1 MNTPTPRQN
10 KIARLIQKDMSELL
24 QKFVRDW
31 FPGVLISVSSVR
43 VSSDY
48 GLAKVYLSVFPSTR
62 SAEILEKLNKSNKEI
77 RFQLGQLEKHQLRK
91 IPELALYLDDSLDYI
106 DNIGSIL
113 KDL

>member
-10 KIARLIQKDMSELL
+10 KVARLIQKDMSELL
-24 QKFVRDW
+24 QKFARDW

-48 GLAKVYLSVFPSTR
+48 GLAKVYISVFPS
-62 SAEILEKLNKSNKEI
+62 AKGADILEKLNKMNKEI
-77 RFQLGQLEKHQLRK
+77 RFQLGQREKLQLRK
-91 IPELALYLDDSLDYI
+91 IPEVAIFLDDSLDYI